1 MSWIEVDV
9 RGAKA
14 RVAIVRAGEG
24 AWISWQGIARYV
36 GPERS
41 AAAGPSAAEREAR
54 APMTGRVVK
63 VLAVVGSSVRA
74 GDLLVVLE
82 AMKMEYRLVA
92 PRDGTVESVGCRE
105 GDRVDLGHVLVTLA
119 P

>member
-9 RGAKA
+9 RGKRM

-24 AWISWQGIARYV
+24 GWLAWNGLTRHL
-36 GPERS
+36 GPERAS
-41 AAAGPSAAEREAR
+41 VADPRIVDREVR

-63 VLAVVGSSVRA
+63 VSAKPGAAVRINEV
-74 GDLLVVLE
+74 LVILE

-92 PRDGTVESVGCRE
+92 PRDGAVESVGCKE
-105 GDRVDLGHVLVTLA
+105 GDRVDLGLVLVTLA

>member
-1 MSWIEVDV
+1 VSWIEVEV
-9 RGAKA
+9 QGAKV

-24 AWISWQGIARYV
+24 AWIAWQGQARYL
-36 GPERS
+36 GPERAAS
-41 AAAGPSAAEREAR
+41 AGAVVAEREVR

-63 VLAVVGSSVRA
+63 VAAAAGSIVRA
-74 GDLLVVLE
+74 NEVLVVLE

-92 PRDGTVESVGCRE
+92 PRDGTVETVGCRE
-105 GDRVDLGHVLVTLA
+105 GDRVDLGHVLVTLT

>member
-9 RGAKA
+9 DGRIA
-14 RVAIVRAGEG
+14 RVAVARAGNTV
-24 AWISWQGIARYV
+24 WISWGGITRRLA
-36 GPERS
+36 PESSS
-41 AAAGPSAAEREAR
+41 AAAPVGDERELR

-63 VLAVVGSSVRA
+63 VAATVGAKTRA
-74 GDLLVVLE
+74 GDALVVLE
-82 AMKMEYRLVA
+82 AMKMEYRVAA
-92 PRDGTVESVGCRE
+92 PRDGVVQSVGCRE

>member
-1 MSWIEVDV
+1 VSWIEVDV
-9 RGAKA
+9 RGSKV
-14 RVAIVRAGEG
+14 RLAIVRAGEG
-24 AWISWQGIARYV
+24 AWISWQGHARYV

-41 AAAGPSAAEREAR
+41 AAAGPGVVEREVR

-63 VLAVVGSSVRA
+63 VAAVPGSSVRA
-74 GDLLVVLE
+74 NEVLVVLE
-82 AMKMEYRLVA
+82 VMKMEYRLGA
-92 PRDGTVESVGCRE
+92 PRDGVVESVGCKE

>member
-1 MSWIEVDV
+1 MSWIEVTV
-9 RGAKA
+9 EGKRT

-24 AWISWQGIARYV
+24 AWIAWNGRVRYL
-36 GPERS
+36 GPERAS
-41 AAAGPSAAEREAR
+41 AAAPGIVDREVR

-63 VLAVVGSSVRA
+63 VSVKPGTAVRVNEV
-74 GDLLVVLE
+74 LVVLE

-92 PRDGTVESVGCRE
+92 PRDGAVESVGCKE
-105 GDRVDLGHVLVTLA
+105 GDRVDLGIVLVTLA